1 MDIINIIK
9 QYKKLIQIYIIMDTK
24 KSMDS
29 STTEYNSLFGK
40 WVLWAHLPHD
50 TDWAL
55 RSYKRIMKIEHV
67 EEMIKLIKAL
77 PEKLIKNC
85 MLFLMRDGI
94 NPMWE
99 DPKNKDGGCF
109 SFKVAN
115 KNVAKV
121 WEKLSYAIV
130 GESITK
136 NEEMLVL
143 VNGITIS
150 PKKSFCIIKIW
161 LSSCSVQNPKNIIE
175 IENLDI
181 HGCLFKKHRPNHK

>member
-1 MDIINIIK
+1 
-9 QYKKLIQIYIIMDTK
+9 
-24 KSMDS
+24 MDS
-29 STTEYNSLFGK
+29 HTNMETSEGTNYHYLSGK

-50 TDWAL
+50 TDWTI
-55 RSYKRIMKIEHV
+55 RSYKKIMKISSV
-67 EEMIKLIKAL
+67 EEIIKLNDAL

-99 DPKNKDGGCF
+99 DPKNKEGGCF
-109 SFKVAN
+109 SFKVGN
-115 KNVAKV
+115 KYVGKV
-121 WEKLSYAIV
+121 WEKLSYSIV
-130 GESITK
+130 GETITK
-136 NEEMLVL
+136 NEKMLNI

-150 PKKSFCIIKIW
+150 PKKSFCIIKVW
-161 LSSCSVQNPKNIIE
+161 LADCTVQNPDNIIE

>member
-1 MDIINIIK
+1 MDNHTIMETTNET
-9 QYKKLIQIYIIMDTK
+9 QYHK
-24 KSMDS
+24 
-29 STTEYNSLFGK
+29 LFGK

-50 TDWAL
+50 TDWSI
-55 RSYKRIMKIEHV
+55 RSYKKIMNISSV
-67 EEMIKLIKAL
+67 EEMIKLNDAL

-109 SFKVAN
+109 SFKVGN
-115 KNVAKV
+115 KFVASV

-130 GESITK
+130 GETVSK
-136 NEEMLVL
+136 DKMMLPII
-143 VNGITIS
+143 NGITIS

-161 LSSCSVQNPKNIIE
+161 LSNCSIQNPQNIIE
-175 IENLDI
+175 IEHLDI
-181 HGCLFKKHRPNHK
+181 HGCLFKKHRTNNR